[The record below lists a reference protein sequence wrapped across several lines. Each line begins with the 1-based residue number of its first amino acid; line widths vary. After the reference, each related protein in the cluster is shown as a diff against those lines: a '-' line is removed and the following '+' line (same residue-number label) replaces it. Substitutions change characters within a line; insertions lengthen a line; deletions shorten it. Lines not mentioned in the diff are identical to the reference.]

1 MENPNVK
8 GRFLSEKQLEIIVA
22 FFLGVTALLSAWA
35 SWIGSLHGGNQSTN
49 YTMSNNLASEGNS
62 EYVADLQHMNNDMG
76 IWGQI
81 STLMVDEKFSA
92 VDTSD
97 KLAEKAQYL
106 LSNANNEAFID
117 AVAWAMEE
125 SAKKDDGSIVSPF
138 EQEGLIESYFVD
150 ADSLLA
156 ESQTVLEQGKQDNAN
171 GDAYNLVTVIYTVVL
186 FLLGIV
192 GTLKLMPNREI
203 LLGFS
208 VLCFLIATIYMF
220 TIPMPTGFS
229 LLNFF

>member
-1 MENPNVK
+1 MENSIGK
-8 GRFLSEKQLEIIVA
+8 GRILSEKQLEIIVA
-22 FFLGVTALLSAWA
+22 IFLGVTALFSAWA
-35 SWIGSLHGGNQSTN
+35 SWIGSLHGGNQVTN
-49 YTMSNNLASEGNS
+49 YTLSNNLASEGNS
-62 EYVADLQHMNNDMG
+62 EYVADLQHMNADMS

-81 STLMVDEKFSA
+81 STLMVDEKFSP
-92 VDTSD
+92 VDNSD

-106 LSNANNEAFID
+106 LSNANNEGFID
-117 AVAWAMEE
+117 AVVWAMDETE
-125 SAKKDDGSIVSPF
+125 KRDDGSIVSPF
-138 EQEGLIESYFVD
+138 EKDGLVESYFVD
-150 ADSLLA
+150 ADSLIS
-156 ESQTVLEQGKQDNAN
+156 ESQAVLEQGKQDNSN

-208 VLCFLIATIYMF
+208 ILCFLIATIYMF

-229 LLNFF
+229 LLSFF

>member
-62 EYVADLQHMNNDMG
+62 EYVADLQHVNNDMG

-117 AVAWAMEE
+117 AVAWAMAET
-125 SAKKDDGSIVSPF
+125 AKTVS
-138 EQEGLIESYFVD
+138 
-150 ADSLLA
+150 
-156 ESQTVLEQGKQDNAN
+156 
-171 GDAYNLVTVIYTVVL
+171 YTHL
-186 FLLGIV
+186 RAHE
-192 GTLKLMPNREI
+192 T
-203 LLGFS
+203 
-208 VLCFLIATIYMF
+208 
-220 TIPMPTGFS
+220 
-229 LLNFF
+229 

>member
-97 KLAEKAQYL
+97 KLAEKAQ
-106 LSNANNEAFID
+106 
-117 AVAWAMEE
+117 
-125 SAKKDDGSIVSPF
+125 
-138 EQEGLIESYFVD
+138 
-150 ADSLLA
+150 
-156 ESQTVLEQGKQDNAN
+156 
-171 GDAYNLVTVIYTVVL
+171 
-186 FLLGIV
+186 
-192 GTLKLMPNREI
+192 
-203 LLGFS
+203 
-208 VLCFLIATIYMF
+208 
-220 TIPMPTGFS
+220 
-229 LLNFF
+229 